1 MAQESESAIQ
11 KPPVRPTAR
20 SCYAHGW
27 RQMWKYVLELLLITG
42 VSILLSLPYAFLK
55 DDQGGQSILDNITV
69 NILFVE
75 IGGPAAAAI
84 FSLVFVILFNWP
96 LEYGIAYAFLRA
108 ARGKTVK
115 VKDMFRSFQNYWNAV
130 LANIL
135 TLTIVGAGMVLFI
148 IPGIYFGC
156 KLAFVPY
163 LVVEEKMEVVDAV
176 KESWRLTR
184 GHAFTV
190 FLIGAVAIL
199 VAIGG
204 LILVGVGIIFSIIW
218 IRLASASLYYAVSL
232 RESPA

>member
-1 MAQESESAIQ
+1 MTQESASPLE
-11 KPPVRPTAR
+11 KPPVRPTVR

-27 RQMWKYVLELLLITG
+27 RQMWKYILELLLITG
-42 VSILLSLPYAFLK
+42 VSILLSLPYGFLK
-55 DDQGGQSILDNITV
+55 EDEGGQSLLDNITV

-84 FSLVFVILFNWP
+84 FSLFFVVLFDWP
-96 LEYGIAYAFLRA
+96 LEYGIAYTFLRA

-115 VKDMFRSFQNYWNAV
+115 VKDMFRSFQNYGNAV
-130 LANIL
+130 MANIL
-135 TLTIVGAGMVLFI
+135 TVTIVGVGMVLFI
-148 IPGIYFGC
+148 VPGIYFAC

-163 LVVEEKMEVVDAV
+163 LVVEEKMEVIDAV
-176 KESWRLTR
+176 KESWRLTG

-190 FLIGAVAIL
+190 FLIGVVAIL

-232 RESPA
+232 RQSPA